1 MIQHFIKIFRYIS
14 MFGVKRTFEK
24 VISFLHSRKKLPNFK
39 FHNTNKIFD
48 DGMIAIIGCGNF
60 AFSTIAFF
68 LSKKNKFFLSKV
80 YDIDNKKAESLS
92 NYFGGVVE
100 SDLDNIYKDKNI
112 KLAFIS
118 SNHATHA
125 EYAIKFIYNKIN
137 VHIEKP
143 HVVNFDQLTLLNQA
157 MKKNPSTKVFVG
169 FNRPHSNLTLRLLEE
184 IEAEKGYLI
193 SNFYIIGHKLDENH
207 WYYNPKEG
215 SRVVSNV
222 CHWSDLLLFFMRK
235 DNIFPIKIIPSSPKN
250 ESNFSISIIFNNE
263 SFSNLMFS
271 SNSDT
276 IEGVREVINI
286 QKGDIYAKIID
297 YKYLEIDKKG
307 NKKKL
312 QNKIKN
318 QGHEEAIINSYE
330 CVRLNKKNKNYRSR
344 KEIILSAYFFL
355 KLDESLKNNNII
367 DISETEFFNFYN
379 S

>member
-1 MIQHFIKIFRYIS
+1 MINNFVKIFRYIS
-14 MFGVKRTFEK
+14 MFGIKRTFQK
-24 VISFLHSRKKLPNFK
+24 VISFLHSKKKLPNFK
-39 FHNTNKIFD
+39 FYNKKKLFD
-48 DGMIAIIGCGNF
+48 NGIIAIIGCGNF

-68 LSKKNKFFLSKV
+68 LSKKNNFFLRKV
-80 YDIDNKKAESLS
+80 YDIDIQKAESLS
-92 NYFGGVVE
+92 NYFGGAVE
-100 SDLDNIYKDKNI
+100 SNLDNIYKDKNI

-125 EYAIKFIYNKIN
+125 EYAVKFIHNKVN

-143 HVVNFDQLTLLNQA
+143 HVVNFNQLKSLNQA
-157 MKKNPSTKVFVG
+157 MRKNPSTMVFIG

-184 IEAEKGYLI
+184 IEKENGYLI

-207 WYYNPKEG
+207 WYYDPKEG
-215 SRVVSNV
+215 SRVISNV

-235 DNIFPIKIIPSSPKN
+235 DNIFPIRIIPSSPKN

-276 IEGVREVINI
+276 VEGVREVINI
-286 QKGDIYAKIID
+286 QKGDLYAKIID

-307 NKKKL
+307 NKVKL

-318 QGHEEAIINSYE
+318 QGHEETIINSYE
-330 CVRLNKKNKNYRSR
+330 SVKLNKKNKNYRSR

-355 KLDESLKNNNII
+355 KLDESLKKNHIVE
-367 DISETEFFNFYN
+367 ISESEFSNFYN

>member
-1 MIQHFIKIFRYIS
+1 MIKNFIKIFRYLS
-14 MFGVKRTFEK
+14 MFGIKRTFQK
-24 VISFLHSRKKLPNFK
+24 VISFLHSKKKLPNFK
-39 FHNTNKIFD
+39 FYNKKKLFD
-48 DGMIAIIGCGNF
+48 NGIIAIIGCGNF

-68 LSKKNKFFLSKV
+68 LSKKNNFFLRKV
-80 YDIDNKKAESLS
+80 YDIDSQKAESLS
-92 NYFGGVVE
+92 NYFGGAVE
-100 SDLDNIYKDKNI
+100 SNLDNIYKDKNI

-125 EYAIKFIYNKIN
+125 EYAVKFIHNKVN

-143 HVVNFDQLTLLNQA
+143 HVVNFNQLKSLNQA
-157 MKKNPSTKVFVG
+157 MRKNPSTKVFIG

-184 IEAEKGYLI
+184 IEKENGYLI

-207 WYYNPKEG
+207 WYYDPKEG
-215 SRVVSNV
+215 SRVISNV

-235 DNIFPIKIIPSSPKN
+235 DNIFPIRIIPSSPKN

-276 IEGVREVINI
+276 VEGVREVINI
-286 QKGDIYAKIID
+286 QKGDLYAKIID

-307 NKKKL
+307 NKVKL

-318 QGHEEAIINSYE
+318 QGHEETIINSYE
-330 CVRLNKKNKNYRSR
+330 SVKLNKKNKNYRSR

-355 KLDESLKNNNII
+355 KLDESLKKNHIVE
-367 DISETEFFNFYN
+367 ISESEFSNFYN